1 MAIPSP
7 QVPAVPGSLY
17 DQRLDID
24 NATWQL
30 NSITNESVILYGI
43 TAEGGT
49 AYEIGY
55 LAERP
60 ATANFEGSNAAPT
73 VSGYTEVAAI
83 GSMASSKFYIDYDRA
98 FIIFPDGTSSPKNVT
113 YSGIGSIQRAL
124 DFNESLY
131 ARDWATKITGV
142 VTDSEYSAKAYS
154 YLTDSNAP
162 LVGSA
167 KEWATVLAA
176 TVGNSSEYS
185 AKEYAQGTTA
195 TGGTAKEW
203 AIGGGGTMANV
214 VISGEYSAKYWADK
228 AETAFDN
235 FDDKYL
241 GAKATGSPNPTHPTA
256 DNDSNALTAGAIYLN
271 TDDNTLYFYSGSA
284 WASFTTQANTLAATT
299 NSTLT
304 LSTPDNDKDIILN
317 PHGTGNVDFSGADL
331 TNTGTIA
338 STTFTITDSNTNAT
352 MYPVFSSVAAGAGVG
367 LSDANQLTYNP
378 QTGLLSLVKL
388 TASGDIETSTTGKIK
403 QKGAF
408 MQSSFH
414 QSLVLGY

>member
-176 TVGNSSEYS
+176 TV
-185 AKEYAQGTTA
+185 Q
-195 TGGTAKEW
+195 
-203 AIGGGGTMANV
+203 
-214 VISGEYSAKYWADK
+214 
-228 AETAFDN
+228 
-235 FDDKYL
+235 
-241 GAKATGSPNPTHPTA
+241 
-256 DNDSNALTAGAIYLN
+256 
-271 TDDNTLYFYSGSA
+271 
-284 WASFTTQANTLAATT
+284 
-299 NSTLT
+299 TLT
-304 LSTPDNDKDIILN
+304 M
-317 PHGTGNVDFSGADL
+317 
-331 TNTGTIA
+331 TI
-338 STTFTITDSNTNAT
+338 
-352 MYPVFSSVAAGAGVG
+352 
-367 LSDANQLTYNP
+367 
-378 QTGLLSLVKL
+378 
-388 TASGDIETSTTGKIK
+388 
-403 QKGAF
+403 
-408 MQSSFH
+408 
-414 QSLVLGY
+414 

>member
-1 MAIPSP
+1 
-7 QVPAVPGSLY
+7 
-17 DQRLDID
+17 
-24 NATWQL
+24 
-30 NSITNESVILYGI
+30 
-43 TAEGGT
+43 
-49 AYEIGY
+49 
-55 LAERP
+55 
-60 ATANFEGSNAAPT
+60 
-73 VSGYTEVAAI
+73 
-83 GSMASSKFYIDYDRA
+83 
-98 FIIFPDGTSSPKNVT
+98 
-113 YSGIGSIQRAL
+113 
-124 DFNESLY
+124 
-131 ARDWATKITGV
+131 
-142 VTDSEYSAKAYS
+142 
-154 YLTDSNAP
+154 
-162 LVGSA
+162 
-167 KEWATVLAA
+167 
-176 TVGNSSEYS
+176 
-185 AKEYAQGTTA
+185 
-195 TGGTAKEW
+195 
-203 AIGGGGTMANV
+203 MANV

-256 DNDSNALTAGAIYLN
+256 DNDSNALTAGDIYLN